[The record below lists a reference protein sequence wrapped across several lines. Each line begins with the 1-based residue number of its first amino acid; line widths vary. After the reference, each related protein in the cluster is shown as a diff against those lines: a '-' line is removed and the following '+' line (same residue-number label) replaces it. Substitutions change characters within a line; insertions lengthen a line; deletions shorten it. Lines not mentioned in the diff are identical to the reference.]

1 MDNEDADLNVR
12 MRRAGAR
19 AGRRV
24 RRALSFLTGLG
35 GGRRCFVAYWEQ
47 GGNFGDDYLS
57 QALTR
62 YLGLAHPEMKV
73 VHTGLDLGGQ
83 NPRRGDVVIIAGGG
97 LWGPSGTQE
106 LDARLYAAWMGLEAP
121 LVLANLGIESFGGRS
136 AEQIRAIA
144 AKAALFSVRDAQSL
158 AYAEEALGAGA
169 VLWGADTTYLSP
181 VEVQRR
187 PVAGR
192 VGVNLCGP
200 EVEDHSRDYSLDLVL
215 EGLRA
220 LQAAGHTLH
229 AVAFSHGAAHSDLP
243 HCRRADP
250 DCPPRF
256 STGPYQQSEFFVG
269 MRFHSVL
276 LALQNEVPVIA
287 VNYSGKVRRLMR
299 EYDLEDFCLEPDDP
313 TLPGKLAVLAQAV
326 GAAPVAEKMRAGNE
340 RAQARL
346 VPFKDALGRII
357 GKAGGDK

>member
-1 MDNEDADLNVR
+1 MPAITHK
-12 MRRAGAR
+12 AGALV
-19 AGRRV
+19 GRRV
-24 RRALSFLTGLG
+24 RRALSRLAGLG
-35 GGRRCFVAYWEQ
+35 GKRRCFIAYWEQ

-62 YLGLAHPEMKV
+62 YLGREYPKLSV
-73 VHTGLDLGGQ
+73 VHTGLGLSGQ
-83 NPRRGDVVIIAGGG
+83 VPSRDDVVIIAGGG

-181 VEVQRR
+181 VEVERR
-187 PVAGR
+187 PVRGH

-200 EVEDHSRDYSLDLVL
+200 EVEDHSRVYSLDLVL
-215 EGLRA
+215 EGLEA
-220 LQAAGHTLH
+220 LRSSGHTLQ

-256 STGPYQQSEFFVG
+256 SDGPYRSCEFFVG

-287 VNYSGKVRRLMR
+287 IVYSGKVRRLMR

-313 TLPGKLAVLAQAV
+313 ALPGKLAVLAQAV

>member
-1 MDNEDADLNVR
+1 MPAITK
-12 MRRAGAR
+12 AGAPVR
-19 AGRRV
+19 RRV
-24 RRALSFLTGLG
+24 RRALSLLAGLG
-35 GGRRCFVAYWEQ
+35 GKRCCFVAYWEQ

-62 YLGLAHPEMKV
+62 YLGREYPRLRV
-73 VHTGLDLGGQ
+73 VHTSLDLGGQ
-83 NPRRGDVVIIAGGG
+83 IPGRDDVVIIAGGG

-106 LDARLYAAWMGLEAP
+106 LDQHLYAAWIGLGAP
-121 LVLANLGIESFGGRS
+121 LVIANLGIESFGGRS
-136 AEQIRAIA
+136 ADQMRAVG
-144 AKAALFSVRDAQSL
+144 AKASLFSVRDAQSL
-158 AYAEEALGAGA
+158 AYAEQVLGAGA

-181 VEVQRR
+181 VEVERR

-215 EGLRA
+215 EGLEA
-220 LQAAGHTLH
+220 LRAAGHTLR
-229 AVAFSHGAAHSDLP
+229 AVAFSHRAAHSDLP

-256 STGPYQQSEFFVG
+256 SAEPYQQSEFFVG

-313 TLPGKLAVLAQAV
+313 ALPGTLAALAQAV
-326 GAAPVAEKMRAGNE
+326 GAAQVIEKIRAGNE

-346 VPFKDALGRII
+346 VPFKDALGRVM
-357 GKAGGDK
+357 GEAGDEK